1 MGGNNETT
9 PGIGYI
15 NSVEI
20 YSPEGGCQYRLA
32 DIPYEG
38 DYIYWPG
45 FNPCFRF
52 LICFPIKHSVYEHCI
67 TTSLEAQK
75 GDSDSYLLKII
86 LQKRSHYE
94 LVSAIL
100 GRFKVL

>member
-1 MGGNNETT
+1 M
-9 PGIGYI
+9 
-15 NSVEI
+15 
-20 YSPEGGCQYRLA
+20 A
-32 DIPYEG
+32 
-38 DYIYWPG
+38 
-45 FNPCFRF
+45 RF
-52 LICFPIKHSVYEHCI
+52 QSLFSFSNLLSYKKHSVYEHCI

-86 LQKRSHYE
+86 PQKRSHYE